1 MSTVSADVGT
11 FESSDAK
18 LKQKITL
25 IGLIGLAVSIQVGSG
40 WLLATLAAVSR
51 SGPAAI
57 IAWVIGALFFALNV
71 FGVLLL
77 SESNTHGG
85 DFTLRVRTR

>member
-1 MSTVSADVGT
+1 MKEFGRMSLTAAADVGD

-18 LKQKITL
+18 LQRRITL

-57 IAWVIGALFFALNV
+57 I
-71 FGVLLL
+71 
-77 SESNTHGG
+77 ST
-85 DFTLRVRTR
+85 VRTNRRPAGFLR